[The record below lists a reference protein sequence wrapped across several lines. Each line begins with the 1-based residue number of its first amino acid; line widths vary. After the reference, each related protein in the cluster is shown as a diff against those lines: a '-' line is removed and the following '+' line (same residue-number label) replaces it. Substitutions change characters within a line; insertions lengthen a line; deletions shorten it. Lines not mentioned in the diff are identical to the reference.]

1 MGGEWKG
8 RREGE
13 EQEREGRVRR
23 VEWKGKKEG
32 REGGAEVTDKISCLS
47 WTEKLSYP
55 LASQRN
61 KQN

>member
-1 MGGEWKG
+1 MEGKEGGGGTGKGGES
-8 RREGE
+8 E
-13 EQEREGRVRR
+13 ESGVEGR
-23 VEWKGKKEG
+23 KGGE

-47 WTEKLSYP
+47 WTEKLSYQ